1 MARVSTAK
9 GITMIKLIMTWNLR
23 DGKEAEYLEFLNRDF
38 VHLFEAMGIQ
48 PTDAWYQVWGHSPQV
63 LAGGTTNDLAT
74 MEKALASDEWKQF
87 QDKLRQYIVGFTAKV
102 VESTG
107 GFQL

>member
-1 MARVSTAK
+1 
-9 GITMIKLIMTWNLR
+9 MIKLIMTWNLR
-23 DGKEAEYLEFLNRDF
+23 DGKETDYLEFLNHDF

-48 PTDAWYQVWGHSPQV
+48 PTDAWYQVWGHGPQV
-63 LAGGTTNDLAT
+63 LAGGTTTDLGA

-87 QDKLRQYIVGFTAKV
+87 QDKLREYIVDFKVKV
-102 VESTG
+102 VEGTG

>member
-1 MARVSTAK
+1 
-9 GITMIKLIMTWNLR
+9 MIKLIMTWNLR
-23 DGKEAEYLEFLNRDF
+23 EGKETEYLEFLNRDF

-48 PTDAWYQVWGHSPQV
+48 PTDAWYQVWGRSPQV
-63 LAGGTTNDLAT
+63 LAGGTTSDMES

-87 QDKLRQYIVGFTAKV
+87 QDKLHEYIVDFKVKV
-102 VESTG
+102 VEGTG

>member
-1 MARVSTAK
+1 
-9 GITMIKLIMTWNLR
+9 MIKLIMTWNLR
-23 DGKEAEYLEFLNRDF
+23 DGKETEYLEFLNHDF

-63 LAGGTTNDLAT
+63 LAGGTTADLES

-87 QDKLRQYIVGFTAKV
+87 EDKLRHFIVDYKVKV
-102 VESTG
+102 VEGTG